1 MIGPSAELIR
11 YALALALVSPAVVVL
26 PGTILLVLSG
36 YLLLACVTLVDLVR
50 LRSLLPLVI
59 ERRIPAR
66 AFVGRSVSVEIRL
79 TNPGRLD
86 AVVDVFE
93 DVPGALCD
101 REVVLPGIPVP
112 AGDTCGRSY
121 SIQPK
126 ARGNHPLGEMVVL
139 RRSPFGLL
147 ERREVSGADVVRA
160 FPDTARLARSRP
172 RTVLRSAAAPGGRPI
187 RRRGRGSEFDSLR
200 DYVPGDDPRRV
211 SWAASARRGHPVIRL
226 DRHERNHAVW
236 IAIDTSRSMGAG
248 AGERTN
254 LDAGVD
260 AALVLAAGAL
270 ANQDRVAMLAFD
282 SSVHGRVGPHRL
294 RADLGVFVEFLQP
307 LESRPVE
314 PNYREL
320 VRALVRGVGQR
331 SLVVIVSDLAD
342 VGSPSLTASVSRL
355 ARDHRV
361 VIASLRDPAF
371 TALDIAPPR
380 AEEAKALYRRIVLA
394 AVHEER
400 EASLGRLRRVGVDVV
415 DQPAERI
422 SRCLLERYLA
432 VRFGP
437 DR

>member
-26 PGTILLVLSG
+26 PGTMLLVLAG
-36 YLLLACVTLVDLVR
+36 YLFLACVTLVDLIR
-50 LRSLLPLVI
+50 LRRLLPLTI
-59 ERRIPAR
+59 ERRIPSR
-66 AFVGRSVSVEIRL
+66 AFVGRSLAVEIRL
-79 TNPGRLD
+79 NNPGRLD
-86 AVVDVFE
+86 ALVDVFE
-93 DVPGALCD
+93 DVSGALCD
-101 REVVLPGIPVP
+101 REIVLPGIPVP
-112 AGDTCGRSY
+112 AGGTCGRTY
-121 SIQPK
+121 WILPK

-139 RRSPFGLL
+139 RRSPLGLL
-147 ERREVSGADVVRA
+147 ERREISRADVVRA

-172 RTVLRSAAAPGGRPI
+172 RSVLRPAATPGGRPT
-187 RRRGRGSEFDSLR
+187 RRRGRGSDFDSLR
-200 DYVPGDDPRRV
+200 DYVPGDDPRRI

-226 DRHERNHAVW
+226 DRHERNHTVW

-248 AGERTN
+248 AGARTN

-294 RADLGVFVEFLQP
+294 RADLGAFVEFLQP

-320 VRALVRGVGQR
+320 ARALVRGIGQR

-342 VGSPSLTASVSRL
+342 IENPSLTASVALLSRY
-355 ARDHRV
+355 HRV

-371 TALDIAPPR
+371 AALDTVPSR
-380 AEEAKALYRRIVLA
+380 AEDSTALYRRIVLA
-394 AVHEER
+394 DVHEER
-400 EASLGRLRRVGVDVV
+400 EASLRRLRHMGVDVV

-422 SRCLLERYLA
+422 SRCLLERYLEA
-432 VRFGP
+432 RFGP

>member
-11 YALALALVSPAVVVL
+11 FALALALVSPAVVVL
-26 PGTILLVLSG
+26 PWTILLVLAG
-36 YLLLACVTLVDLVR
+36 YLFLGCVTLVDLIR
-50 LRSLLPLVI
+50 LRRLEPLTI
-59 ERRIPAR
+59 DRRIPAR
-66 AFVGRSVSVEIRL
+66 AFVGRSLSIEIRL
-79 TNPGRLD
+79 NNPGKLD
-86 AVVDVFE
+86 ARVDIFE

-101 REVVLPGIPVP
+101 GEIVLPGIPVP
-112 AGDTCGRSY
+112 AGGTCTRSY
-121 SIQPK
+121 SILPK
-126 ARGNHPLGEMVVL
+126 TRGNHPLGEMVVL

-147 ERREVSGADVVRA
+147 ERREVSRADVVRA

-172 RTVLRSAAAPGGRPI
+172 RSIAGSGAAPGGRPI
-187 RRRGRGSEFDSLR
+187 RRRGRGSDFDSLR

-236 IAIDTSRSMGAG
+236 IAIDTSRSMGTG
-248 AGERTN
+248 AGDRTS
-254 LDAGVD
+254 LDAGIE

-282 SSVHGRVGPHRL
+282 SSVRGRVGPHRM
-294 RADLGVFVEFLQP
+294 RADLGAFVEFLQP

-314 PNYREL
+314 PNYRAL
-320 VRALVRGVGQR
+320 VRALLRGAGQR

-342 VGSPSLTASVSRL
+342 VGNPSLGASVEILSRY
-355 ARDHRV
+355 HRV

-371 TALDIAPPR
+371 AALDIAPPR
-380 AEEAKALYRRIVLA
+380 VEEATALYRRIVLA
-394 AVHEER
+394 DVHEER
-400 EASLGRLRRVGVDVV
+400 EASLRRLRRVGVDVV

-422 SRCLLERYLA
+422 SRCLLERYLEA
-432 VRFGP
+432 RFGP